1 MQIRT
6 SPPTGENFV
15 VRADSKAQRKVYGA
29 MALIGGLVTLGGLV
43 QLLVDAASPVAWG
56 LIVIGL
62 GILGHTLFEWRRQTA
77 FPVLVVEAENVWFR
91 IGPRHLVGVP
101 WTQVTGVRSTT
112 HGGFW
117 FLCVDADEAAAELEQ
132 ASPKLWQKTAPARNA
147 HGTPFAL
154 TDSGKDQSRFKIAAE
169 VDRQRA
175 ASAPESGDGQSM

>member
-6 SPPTGENFV
+6 SPPAAARETAFV
-15 VRADSKAQRKVYGA
+15 VRADSKAQRKVFGA
-29 MALIGGLVTLGGLV
+29 MALIGGLVALGGLV
-43 QLLVDAASPVAWG
+43 QLVVDPASPVAWG
-56 LIVIGL
+56 LTVIGL
-62 GILGHTLFEWRRQTA
+62 AILGHTFYEWRRQTA
-77 FPVLVVEAENVWFR
+77 FPVLVVEPEHVWFR
-91 IGPRHLVGVP
+91 IGPRHLAGVP

-117 FLCVDADEAAAELEQ
+117 FLCVDADDAAAELEQ
-132 ASPKLWQKTAPARNA
+132 SQPKLWQRTLPARQA

-175 ASAPESGDGQSM
+175 AAAPASGD

>member
-6 SPPTGENFV
+6 SPPPEPTFV

-29 MALIGGLVTLGGLV
+29 MGLVGGLVALGGLV
-43 QLLVDAASPVAWG
+43 QLAVDYRSPVAWG
-56 LIVIGL
+56 LLIVGL
-62 GILGHTLFEWRRQTA
+62 GILGHTLYEWRRQTA
-77 FPVLVVEAENVWFR
+77 FPVLVVETGNIWFR

-101 WTQVTGVRSTT
+101 WSQVTGVRSTT

-117 FLCVDADEAAAELEQ
+117 FLCVDADDTAAELERTQ
-132 ASPKLWQKTAPARNA
+132 PKLWQRTAPARQA

-154 TDSGKDQSRFKIAAE
+154 TDSGKDQSRFKIAAA

-175 ASAPESGDGQSM
+175 ESAPGSGDSPSM